1 MTQTPK
7 FWLKVKKDYLFDN
20 LRDVVVYLRD
30 YPYNVNNPSEDFD
43 STIDAIQ
50 EAIKEIDNSLAE
62 TTLFDKITS
71 LNNHTKSDIICLM
84 GAAVLALHKAR
95 RPQHAEIISLINF
108 IIRSSETMTSDTWNG
123 LWNVACACCRQQAI
137 ETLGINWEDFINS
150 KSSPDIVAHKL
161 GQSTFISS
169 VNKIPYFYEH
179 NGLMILDQDNQLIL
193 STINR
198 NSYENGN
205 WEKHV
210 LFNTQNHFYVVTNT
224 ENTNDSTEALLNESK
239 FIISSLEQF
248 KDSSEVKT
256 SEYDNSDLFPVRIT
270 RKDGNLCIGETI
282 DPHYTSLKGE
292 IFLKWGE
299 NNRPN
304 QLNAL
309 SDKIKEGDIIEVS
322 ISEASD
328 FTFELAPSLEN
339 FYQRQISNLA
349 NKSVSAISFK
359 TDQLKKRGD
368 IWITENGIWVTVTRD
383 KLSKLP
389 KDISEI
395 YYDAIESDEPLKLQ
409 LYREPPKFDK
419 NYNVYA
425 QPNPDLYGG
434 NLQKFSVIEANKTFV
449 GDYFD
454 YLDQRYSHM
463 HNEAVDWQ
471 NISLKSVETLNLL
484 LLYKSTNH
492 KNGINSELKLLIASL
507 ISSFIVDKS
516 TERNYI
522 LHRIQLLTQIVA
534 FLKNKEVKPIEHIP
548 ELESLPEIKTAEETV
563 DILSE
568 YVNPA
573 ITGDIHTSRIK
584 NNNHDIIADL
594 KALVEASNKL
604 VNVIGENELNNIKS
618 VIARKL
624 NAIDEFESITS
635 DRKYYGME
643 SRTLEFKSSIVYAST
658 ADGSSYAPEMQKWE
672 ILKTV
677 CAFLNS
683 EEGGE
688 LLIGVN
694 DDGYANGLDED
705 IYALS
710 KHHKITK
717 PDLDKYRLY
726 VQKIIDDAFMVFES
740 PKTKPRDVV
749 ALDVRYNVEENK
761 NEGKTIL
768 RIQVRPY
775 LNGVVG
781 FAASQI
787 PEGYEKS
794 YIRTDG
800 RSTPLSEELR
810 KVVSERKLKLKK
822 LNSTADGD

>member
-50 EAIKEIDNSLAE
+50 EAIKEIDDSLAE
-62 TTLFDKITS
+62 TTLFEKITS

-108 IIRSSETMTSDTWNG
+108 IIRSSETITSDTWNG

-161 GQSTFISS
+161 GQSTFIPSNN
-169 VNKIPYFYEH
+169 NKTYYYEH
-179 NGLMILDQDNQLIL
+179 NGLMILNHDNRLVL

-198 NSYENGN
+198 NSFENGN
-205 WEKHV
+205 WNRHV
-210 LFNTQNHFYVVTNT
+210 LFNTQKHFYVVTIT
-224 ENTNDSTEALLNESK
+224 EKASDSTEALLDESK

-248 KDSSEVKT
+248 KDSLEIKA
-256 SEYDNSDLFPVRIT
+256 SEYDNSDLFPVKIT
-270 RKDGNLCIGETI
+270 RKDGNFCIGETI
-282 DPHYTSLKGE
+282 DPHYTALKGK
-292 IFLKWGE
+292 IFLKWEE

-309 SDKIKEGDIIEVS
+309 SDRIRVGDILEVS
-322 ISEASD
+322 KSDSSD
-328 FTFELAPSLEN
+328 FTFESAPSLEK
-339 FYQRQISNLA
+339 FYQSQITRFA
-349 NKSVSAISFK
+349 NATISAIPFIWDK
-359 TDQLKKRGD
+359 RKKLDD
-368 IWITENGIWVTVTRD
+368 IWVTENGIWITVTRD

-389 KDISEI
+389 KNISEK
-395 YYDAIESDEPLKLQ
+395 YYDAIQSDEPLKLQ
-409 LYREPPKFDK
+409 LYREPPIFDY

-425 QPNPDLYGG
+425 QPNFDLYDG
-434 NLQKFSVIEANKTFV
+434 NLQKFSVIEANKAFV
-449 GDYFD
+449 EDYFD
-454 YLDQRYSHM
+454 YLDQKYSYM
-463 HNEAVDWQ
+463 HSETVDWQ
-471 NISLKSVETLNLL
+471 NISQKRVETLNLL
-484 LLYKSTNH
+484 LFYKTQRH
-492 KNGINSELKLLIASL
+492 KDGISSELKLLIASL
-507 ISSFIVDKS
+507 ISSFIADKS
-516 TERNYI
+516 IERGYL
-522 LHRIQLLTQIVA
+522 LHRIQLLKQIVA
-534 FLKNKEVKPIEHIP
+534 FLKNKEVKPVVHLNEF
-548 ELESLPEIKTAEETV
+548 EGLPEIRAAEETV
-563 DILSE
+563 DILTE
-568 YVNPA
+568 YINPA
-573 ITGDIHTSRIK
+573 ITGDILTSHVR
-584 NNNHDIIADL
+584 NNDGNIIRDI

>member
-1 MTQTPK
+1 
-7 FWLKVKKDYLFDN
+7 
-20 LRDVVVYLRD
+20 
-30 YPYNVNNPSEDFD
+30 
-43 STIDAIQ
+43 
-50 EAIKEIDNSLAE
+50 
-62 TTLFDKITS
+62 
-71 LNNHTKSDIICLM
+71 
-84 GAAVLALHKAR
+84 
-95 RPQHAEIISLINF
+95 
-108 IIRSSETMTSDTWNG
+108 
-123 LWNVACACCRQQAI
+123 
-137 ETLGINWEDFINS
+137 
-150 KSSPDIVAHKL
+150 
-161 GQSTFISS
+161 
-169 VNKIPYFYEH
+169 
-179 NGLMILDQDNQLIL
+179 MILDQDNQLIL

-282 DPHYTSLKGE
+282 DPHYTSLKGK

-349 NKSVSAISFK
+349 HKSVSAISFK

-463 HNEAVDWQ
+463 H
-471 NISLKSVETLNLL
+471 K
-484 LLYKSTNH
+484 
-492 KNGINSELKLLIASL
+492 
-507 ISSFIVDKS
+507 
-516 TERNYI
+516 
-522 LHRIQLLTQIVA
+522 
-534 FLKNKEVKPIEHIP
+534 
-548 ELESLPEIKTAEETV
+548 
-563 DILSE
+563 
-568 YVNPA
+568 
-573 ITGDIHTSRIK
+573 
-584 NNNHDIIADL
+584 
-594 KALVEASNKL
+594 
-604 VNVIGENELNNIKS
+604 GE
-618 VIARKL
+618 
-624 NAIDEFESITS
+624 
-635 DRKYYGME
+635 
-643 SRTLEFKSSIVYAST
+643 
-658 ADGSSYAPEMQKWE
+658 
-672 ILKTV
+672 
-677 CAFLNS
+677 
-683 EEGGE
+683 
-688 LLIGVN
+688 
-694 DDGYANGLDED
+694 
-705 IYALS
+705 
-710 KHHKITK
+710 
-717 PDLDKYRLY
+717 
-726 VQKIIDDAFMVFES
+726 
-740 PKTKPRDVV
+740 
-749 ALDVRYNVEENK
+749 
-761 NEGKTIL
+761 
-768 RIQVRPY
+768 
-775 LNGVVG
+775 
-781 FAASQI
+781 
-787 PEGYEKS
+787 
-794 YIRTDG
+794 
-800 RSTPLSEELR
+800 
-810 KVVSERKLKLKK
+810 VVSF
-822 LNSTADGD
+822 